1 MTITRLTPNDVG
13 CYVDSWWGQYSI
25 AHTIDRAR
33 EFGYVNDEL
42 TSLAARKLSR
52 MGPLTAPEW
61 RAELSEEEEERLSD
75 SDDEVVTWLNDHVA
89 PPGHSFQWDS
99 DGMGL
104 YMWADDDH
112 E

>member
-25 AHTIDRAR
+25 AHMIDRAR
-33 EFGYVNDEL
+33 EFGFIDDEL
-42 TSLAARKLSR
+42 TSLATRKLALMMPSR
-52 MGPLTAPEW
+52 SLGPDLTDDED
-61 RAELSEEEEERLSD
+61 ERLSD
-75 SDDEVVTWLNDHVA
+75 SDDTVLAWLTDYVA
-89 PPGHSFQWDS
+89 PAGHSFQWDS